1 MLGASSATQKRIALL
16 RPVTTMRARTIFS
29 FTPHTTARCTGMKDA
44 PPSCFWKYAVI
55 SNIELYSRHALSQD
69 LLLTPPHTHSHLVGL
84 ASIQRNDISVG
95 VHSAALGA
103 RLLQCHALAY
113 HDIAL
118 RV

>member
-1 MLGASSATQKRIALL
+1 MLVASSATQKRIALL
-16 RPVTTMRARTIFS
+16 MPLTAMRARTIFS

-113 HDIAL
+113 HDIAF